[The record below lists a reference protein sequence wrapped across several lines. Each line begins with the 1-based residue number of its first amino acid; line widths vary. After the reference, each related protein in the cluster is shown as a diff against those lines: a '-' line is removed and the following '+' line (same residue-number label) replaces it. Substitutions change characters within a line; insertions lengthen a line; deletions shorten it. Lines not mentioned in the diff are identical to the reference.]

1 MEGTSEPWDENQFRH
16 EVRRVARL
24 ASIPDDLQFRDLRAT
39 AMTEFADAGAD
50 VIDMSTHSTHKP
62 YRWRGATLG
71 PRRRNVT
78 GRRPSASPHAR
89 TSRAQTT
96 EPRRNDGT
104 GSS

>member
-50 VIDMSTHSTHKP
+50 VIDMSTHLLTN
-62 YRWRGATLG
+62 RTDGAAL
-71 PRRRNVT
+71 R
-78 GRRPSASPHAR
+78 SAHGGAM
-89 TSRAQTT
+89 
-96 EPRRNDGT
+96 
-104 GSS
+104 